1 MDERSSESGLSL
13 REICCVPLFRG
24 AKYDGFSVISR
35 SEIRQYFRTSLPH
48 PSQSPVTENQ
58 AVIETRNLTKR
69 YDEFTALDSLSL
81 TVAAGQILGFIGP
94 NGAGKTTTIR
104 ILVGLLKPTSGTA
117 RIAGADCLSE
127 SRRIKRLVGYMPD
140 DFGKYDNMRV
150 SEYLDFFGA
159 AYGIG
164 RRKRVLRIDEVLEI
178 AGASHMKDL
187 FVDALSRGMQ
197 QRVAIARTL
206 MHDPQVLILDEPAN
220 GLDPQARIDMRAMLL
235 RLAEMGKT
243 LIVTSH
249 ILPELAR
256 VCDLVAMITRGK
268 LRAFGTLDEI
278 MRDIQQRRTFE
289 IQLVDSEHVG
299 GVAQRV
305 EQWMKQ
311 HQEPSVVSESIA
323 ETMVRFTTSLGD
335 REITPLLSHL
345 VTHGEAIAQ
354 FREVPTDLEDAF
366 LSVAGEAEKVSTASD
381 GDKPSEVA
389 AS

>member
-1 MDERSSESGLSL
+1 M
-13 REICCVPLFRG
+13 
-24 AKYDGFSVISR
+24 
-35 SEIRQYFRTSLPH
+35 
-48 PSQSPVTENQ
+48 TENQ
-58 AVIETRNLTKR
+58 PVVETRDLTKR
-69 YDEFTALDSLSL
+69 YDEFTALDSLSIS
-81 TVAAGQILGFIGP
+81 VAAGQILGFIGP

-117 RIAGADCLSE
+117 RIAGADCLGE
-127 SRRIKRLVGYMPD
+127 SRKIKRLVGYMPD
-140 DFGKYDNMRV
+140 EFGKYDNMRV

-164 RRKRVLRIDEVLEI
+164 RRKRVLRIDETLEI
-178 AGASHMKDL
+178 AGATHMKDL

-197 QRVAIARTL
+197 QRVGIARTL

-289 IQLVDSEHVG
+289 VQLVDSQQVD
-299 GVAQRV
+299 GVAASV
-305 EQWMKQ
+305 GQWMKQ
-311 HQEPSVVSESIA
+311 QQEQSEVTESIP
-323 ETMVRFTTSLGD
+323 ETMVRFTTSLSD

-345 VTHGEAIAQ
+345 VTSGEAIAQ

-366 LSVAGEAEKVSTASD
+366 LSVAGEAEPLAVASEGDETA
-381 GDKPSEVA
+381 EVA
-389 AS
+389 TS

>member
-1 MDERSSESGLSL
+1 
-13 REICCVPLFRG
+13 
-24 AKYDGFSVISR
+24 
-35 SEIRQYFRTSLPH
+35 
-48 PSQSPVTENQ
+48 VTENHP
-58 AVIETRNLTKR
+58 VVETRDLTKR
-69 YDEFTALDSLSL
+69 YDEFTALDSLSI
-81 TVAAGQILGFIGP
+81 TVSAGQILGFIGP

-117 RIAGADCLSE
+117 RIAGADCLGE
-127 SRRIKRLVGYMPD
+127 SRKIKRLVGYMPD

-164 RRKRVLRIDEVLEI
+164 RRKRVLRIDETLEI
-178 AGASHMKDL
+178 AGAANMKDL

-197 QRVAIARTL
+197 QRVAVARTL

-235 RLAEMGKT
+235 RLADMGKT

-289 IQLVDSEHVG
+289 VQLVDSQQVG
-299 GVAQRV
+299 GVATRV
-305 EQWMKQ
+305 GQWMKQ
-311 HQEPSVVSESIA
+311 QEEQSEVTESVA
-323 ETMVRFTTSLGD
+323 ETMVRFTTSLSD

-345 VTHGEAIAQ
+345 VTGGEAIAQ

-366 LSVAGEAEKVSTASD
+366 LSVAGEAETASMASD
-381 GDKPSEVA
+381 GDETAEVT